1 MNAQTV
7 KHNESIVSDLELFN
21 HLMTIS
27 SLSKSL
33 ARRIVYQS
41 SKQRTR
47 MSKNPK
53 KDYGKEVKGCGCF

>member
-7 KHNESIVSDLELFN
+7 KHNESFVTDLELFN

-33 ARRIVYQS
+33 AKRIVYQS
-41 SKQRTR
+41 NRQRQR
-47 MSKNPK
+47 MNKNPK
-53 KDYGKEVKGCGCF
+53 KDYGREVKGCGCF

>member
-7 KHNESIVSDLELFN
+7 KQNESFVTDLELFN

-33 ARRIVYQS
+33 AKKIVYQS
-41 SKQRTR
+41 NKQRQR
-47 MSKNPK
+47 MNKNPK
-53 KDYGKEVKGCGCF
+53 KNYKKEVRGCGCF

>member
-1 MNAQTV
+1 MNTQTV
-7 KHNESIVSDLELFN
+7 KQNEPIVSDLELFN

-53 KDYGKEVKGCGCF
+53 KDYGKEVHFRGCF

>member
-7 KHNESIVSDLELFN
+7 KHNESFVTDLELFN

-33 ARRIVYQS
+33 AKKIVYQS
-41 SKQRTR
+41 NKQRQR
-47 MSKNPK
+47 MNKNPK
-53 KDYGKEVKGCGCF
+53 ENYGKEVRGCGCF